1 MRSEYAQCC
10 PARTCIIDPKS
21 TFPGAE
27 DRLHSCLND
36 DRLFQSVLQEGKVTG
51 QQHLPQHIMNLLSW
65 SDGCFF
71 PHSWNSA
78 LERAYSSARNHEI
91 SHCLSTFDFCFEHPQ
106 LSPKKLKTYGKKI
119 HKYSFRRKLLAGM
132 WIQARWRQ
140 PYGNDSWISPWPL
153 KNLMQCFHLLT

>member
-1 MRSEYAQCC
+1 MPIDTSHDESRIRSMPPCAHLY
-10 PARTCIIDPKS
+10 IIDLKS

-71 PHSWNSA
+71 SHSWNSA
-78 LERAYSSARNHEI
+78 LGRAYSSARNHEI

-106 LSPKKLKTYGKKI
+106 LSPKKFKTFGKKNQQVQLPSKI
-119 HKYSFRRKLLAGM
+119 AG
-132 WIQARWRQ
+132 R
-140 PYGNDSWISPWPL
+140 YVDSSAMTSALW
-153 KNLMQCFHLLT
+153 